1 MIFEIPIYFLLA
13 YYFENVLPSE
23 FSIRKKW
30 HFPISEPLEWLR
42 VYRIRRLNDGVDPTE
57 EKMAIAIDIDAKE
70 TQFEDEDVKAER
82 DRVLNATSLRE
93 CPLVLKNMRKVY
105 AGRGG
110 QGPKLA
116 VKDVTFAVERNVIFG
131 LLGPNV

>member
-1 MIFEIPIYFLLA
+1 
-13 YYFENVLPSE
+13 
-23 FSIRKKW
+23 
-30 HFPISEPLEWLR
+30 
-42 VYRIRRLNDGVDPTE
+42 
-57 EKMAIAIDIDAKE
+57 MAIAIDIDAKE